1 MHYYVNKGII
11 LENKLQEVLSL
22 ESLRK
27 NLVKFIKGTD
37 WLMMLLCLIASSAGA
52 LLVHSATLYTLTEDQ
67 VISRD
72 TRTMLLAVAL
82 GIVVAIII
90 SLIDYELIIK
100 IWPVIAAVALLLM
113 VSLFFFGVGPDARS
127 DAKTWLKITSSFYFQ
142 PSELVKIAFVVTF
155 SVHLELI
162 SDKIDKVVNILLL
175 TAHAMIYAGLVA
187 LTGDIGSALV
197 FIFIFVGLM
206 FVANVKLRYFAIGL
220 LGVIAMIPVV
230 WTKVFSEIQ
239 KERFLALI
247 FPESYGDVIYQQ
259 DNCIKAIGSGG
270 LFGKGLFNGTFT
282 QNGIVPESK
291 NDMILSVIGE
301 ELGFVGCLGL
311 LILFSVIVIKIIN
324 NGRRAK
330 DNTGTLMCYGIAFMI
345 LSQIVI
351 NIGMCLQLLPVIGI
365 TLPFMSAGGS
375 STLSIY
381 VAIGLIMSV
390 YRQNIET
397 EPENFIVSGVVTPYS
412 NYKTK

>member
-1 MHYYVNKGII
+1 M
-11 LENKLQEVLSL
+11 

-27 NLVKFIKGTD
+27 NLGKFVKGTD
-37 WLMMLLCLIASSAGA
+37 WLMVLLCLVASAFGA
-52 LLVHSATLYTLTEDQ
+52 LLVHSATLNTLTEDQ
-67 VISRD
+67 IISRD
-72 TRTMLLAVAL
+72 TRTMFIAIAL
-82 GIVVAIII
+82 GIIVAFVI

-100 IWPVIAAVALLLM
+100 IWPAIAAVALLLM

-127 DAKTWLKITSSFYFQ
+127 DAKTWLKITSSFYLQ
-142 PSELVKIAFVVTF
+142 PSEFVKIAFVVTF
-155 SVHLELI
+155 SVHLELV
-162 SDKIDKVVNILLL
+162 SDKIDKILHVLLL
-175 TAHAMIYAGLVA
+175 TGHALVYAGLVA

-197 FIFIFVGLM
+197 FVIIFVGMM

-220 LGVIAMIPVV
+220 LGVIAMIPIV
-230 WTKVFSEIQ
+230 WTKVFTEIQ

-270 LFGKGLFNGTFT
+270 FFGKGLFNGTFT
-282 QNGIVPESK
+282 QNSIVPESR
-291 NDMILSVIGE
+291 NDMILSVVGE

-311 LILFSVIVIKIIN
+311 LVLFTLIVMRIIN
-324 NGRRAK
+324 NGRRSK
-330 DNTGTLMCYGIAFMI
+330 DNSGTLVCYGLAFMI

-381 VAIGLIMSV
+381 VAIGLILSV
-390 YRQNIET
+390 YRQNIDT
-397 EPENFIVSGVVTPYS
+397 EPENFRMVGSITPYS

>member
-1 MHYYVNKGII
+1 M
-11 LENKLQEVLSL
+11 

-27 NLVKFIKGTD
+27 NLAKFIKGTD
-37 WLMMLLCLIASSAGA
+37 WIMMLLCLLASSFGA

-72 TRTMLLAVAL
+72 TRTMLIAVAL
-82 GIVVAIII
+82 GITVAIII

-127 DAKTWLKITSSFYFQ
+127 DAKTWLKITSSFYLQ
-142 PSELVKIAFVVTF
+142 PSEFVKIAFVVTF
-155 SVHLELI
+155 GVHIELI
-162 SDKIDKVVNILLL
+162 SDKIDKVANVLLL

-197 FIFIFVGLM
+197 FVFIFVGMM

-220 LGVIAMIPVV
+220 LAVIAMIPIV

-239 KERFLALI
+239 KERFLALF

-301 ELGFVGCLGL
+301 ELGFIGCLGL
-311 LILFSVIVIKIIN
+311 LVLFAVIVIKIIN
-324 NGRRAK
+324 NGRRSK
-330 DNTGTLMCYGIAFMI
+330 DNTGTLVCYGIAFMI

-381 VAIGLIMSV
+381 VAMGLIMSV

-397 EPENFIVSGVVTPYS
+397 DPENFIVSGIVTPYS

>member
-1 MHYYVNKGII
+1 M
-11 LENKLQEVLSL
+11 

-27 NLVKFIKGTD
+27 NLAKFIKGTD
-37 WLMMLLCLIASSAGA
+37 WLMMLLCLIASSVGA

-67 VISRD
+67 IISRD

-82 GIVVAIII
+82 GITVSIII

-100 IWPVIAAVALLLM
+100 IWPAIAAVALLLM

-127 DAKTWLKITSSFYFQ
+127 DAKTWLKITNSFYLQ
-142 PSELVKIAFVVTF
+142 PSEFVKIAFVVTF

-162 SDKIDKVVNILLL
+162 SDKIDKVVNVLLL
-175 TAHAMIYAGLVA
+175 TAHGMIYAGLVA

-197 FIFIFVGLM
+197 FVIIFIGMM
-206 FVANVKLRYFAIGL
+206 FVANVKLRYFAVGL
-220 LGVIAMIPVV
+220 LAVIAMIPIV

-239 KERFLALI
+239 KERFLALF

-270 LFGKGLFNGTFT
+270 FFGKGLFNGTFT

-301 ELGFVGCLGL
+301 ELGFIGCLGL
-311 LILFSVIVIKIIN
+311 LVLFTVVVIKIVN
-324 NGRRAK
+324 NGRRSK
-330 DNTGTLMCYGIAFMI
+330 DNTGTLVCYGIAFMI

-397 EPENFIVSGVVTPYS
+397 EPENFIVSGIVTPYS

>member
-1 MHYYVNKGII
+1 
-11 LENKLQEVLSL
+11 
-22 ESLRK
+22 
-27 NLVKFIKGTD
+27 
-37 WLMMLLCLIASSAGA
+37 MMLLCLIASSAGA

-175 TAHAMIYAGLVA
+175 TVHAMIYAGLVA

>member
-1 MHYYVNKGII
+1 M
-11 LENKLQEVLSL
+11 

-27 NLVKFIKGTD
+27 NLAKFIKGTD
-37 WLMMLLCLIASSAGA
+37 WIMMLLCLLASSFGA

-72 TRTMLLAVAL
+72 TRTMLIAVAL
-82 GIVVAIII
+82 GITVAIII

-127 DAKTWLKITSSFYFQ
+127 DAKTWLKITSSFYLQ
-142 PSELVKIAFVVTF
+142 PSEFVKIAFVVTF
-155 SVHLELI
+155 GVHIELI
-162 SDKIDKVVNILLL
+162 SDKIDKVANVLLL

-197 FIFIFVGLM
+197 FVFIFVGMM

-220 LGVIAMIPVV
+220 LAVIAMIPIV

-239 KERFLALI
+239 KERFLALF

-270 LFGKGLFNGTFT
+270 IFGKGLFNGTFT

-311 LILFSVIVIKIIN
+311 LVLFTIIVIKIIN
-324 NGRRAK
+324 NGRRSK
-330 DNTGTLMCYGIAFMI
+330 DNTGTLVCYGIAFMI

-381 VAIGLIMSV
+381 VAMGLIMSV

-397 EPENFIVSGVVTPYS
+397 EPENFIVSGIVTPYS